1 MADTVHQLTFRTL
14 SELAEERLARRA
26 IRATRFYLNELMVM
40 QSPLGL
46 AGHTLG
52 ETGVADLDDR
62 LERMGLAAQEAALM
76 VRQWHCGK
84 L

>member
-1 MADTVHQLTFRTL
+1 MADTVHELTFRTL

-40 QSPLGL
+40 QSPLSL

-62 LERMGLAAQEAALM
+62 LERMGLASQEAALM

>member
-1 MADTVHQLTFRTL
+1 
-14 SELAEERLARRA
+14 
-26 IRATRFYLNELMVM
+26 M
-40 QSPLGL
+40 QCPLGL

-52 ETGVADLDDR
+52 ETGAADLNDR
-62 LERMGLAAQEAALM
+62 LERMGLSAQEAALM